1 MTTPRHVPILTLQH
15 VTMTYPD
22 GTGHLTALDDVGATF
37 DAGTISAVTG
47 PSGSGKSSLLAVAGA
62 LRQPDSGGVLLAG
75 RGRPAS
81 DGGTVDLAQV
91 VDLAQLTAS
100 AATRV
105 RRERIGLVFQQPN
118 LLASLTVLEQLQ
130 VTAHLGQPRM
140 VGAARRR
147 ATTARARDL
156 LVAVGLDGMMHRLPA
171 HLSGGQRQRVN
182 IARALMN
189 EPDLLLVDEPTSAL
203 DTERGA
209 QVLSMLI
216 DLTAAADTATILVTH
231 DRTHLAR
238 MDAVYRMV
246 DGVLSP
252 SDAGHTNTGR
262 STVGAR

>member
-1 MTTPRHVPILTLQH
+1 MTTPRRVPTLTLQH
-15 VTMTYPD
+15 VTMSYAD
-22 GTGHLTALDDVGATF
+22 GTGHLTALDDIEATF

-62 LRQPDSGGVLLAG
+62 LRRPDSGRVLLTQ
-75 RGRPAS
+75 RSSHRSAS
-81 DGGTVDLAQV
+81 GCGTVDLAQ
-91 VDLAQLTAS
+91 LRAS

-118 LLASLTVLEQLQ
+118 LLPSLTVLEQLQ
-130 VTAHLGQPRM
+130 VTAHLGQSRI
-140 VGAARRR
+140 VGATRRR

-156 LVAVGLDGMMHRLPA
+156 LVAVGLDGMVHRLPA

-216 DLTAAADTATILVTH
+216 DLTAATQTATILVTH

-252 SDAGHTNTGR
+252 SDAGHTDSRR